1 MSNSPNIQVTTAEK
15 DRTVISFGNTENVIK
30 GIEVIRPDE
39 SPFGSFGF
47 SDPPAPTSVP
57 APAPT
62 PVPPAAPTA
71 HVRPPEPLSSDFT
84 FTDFTSFANP
94 SKQKPMQEPKDDSSV
109 GTKSS
114 YSDGFS
120 QPNNNYAS
128 NNNYPA
134 SVPDSPRSYASDTK
148 SVDPRDSFRRE
159 EQEKQ
164 DILIKLQQLE
174 NKGVRL
180 SRSFTMKTPID
191 DLRFELSKQKS
202 LIEEEESVKFMRNAL
217 ITFVHGVE
225 ILNKKFDPIGAKLT
239 GWSNSVMEDIGS
251 YEGIFQRLHEKYR
264 GSVEMAPE
272 LELLLALVQSAFMFH
287 LMETMFKGAIPNLG
301 SAIASDPNL
310 VNGLARAAAKAAD
323 QGRQQQA
330 PQPAN
335 AMPMGGPS
343 FNLGE
348 MLGPLMGGLMGGM
361 GGGGFPQA
369 GFQSQQR
376 PVAMPMGGNM
386 FREAM
391 QNPPPQP
398 QMTRERPM
406 EDDSDR
412 FSLASSTSGGSMI
425 QQAPTIQVQ
434 QGPKGGKK
442 KTLLI

>member
-1 MSNSPNIQVTTAEK
+1 
-15 DRTVISFGNTENVIK
+15 
-30 GIEVIRPDE
+30 
-39 SPFGSFGF
+39 
-47 SDPPAPTSVP
+47 
-57 APAPT
+57 
-62 PVPPAAPTA
+62 
-71 HVRPPEPLSSDFT
+71 
-84 FTDFTSFANP
+84 
-94 SKQKPMQEPKDDSSV
+94 
-109 GTKSS
+109 
-114 YSDGFS
+114 
-120 QPNNNYAS
+120 
-128 NNNYPA
+128 
-134 SVPDSPRSYASDTK
+134 
-148 SVDPRDSFRRE
+148 
-159 EQEKQ
+159 
-164 DILIKLQQLE
+164 
-174 NKGVRL
+174 
-180 SRSFTMKTPID
+180 MKTPID

-202 LIEEEESVKFMRNAL
+202 IIEEEESVKFMRNAL

-225 ILNKKFDPIGAKLT
+225 ILNKKFDPIGAKLN

-272 LELLLALVQSAFMFH
+272 LELLLTLVQSAFMFH
-287 LMETMFKGAIPNLG
+287 LMETIFKGAIPNLG

-323 QGRQQQA
+323 QGRQQQV

-335 AMPMGGPS
+335 SVPMGGPS

-348 MLGPLMGGLMGGM
+348 MLGPLMGGLMGAGGM
-361 GGGGFPQA
+361 GGMGPSMGGMGPKI
-369 GFQSQQR
+369 
-376 PVAMPMGGNM
+376 PPMGNNM

-398 QMTRERPM
+398 MQTRERPM

-412 FSLASSTSGGSMI
+412 FSLASSTSGASMI